1 MRKKRRKLAPD
12 CEWLSSARRPC
23 LSCTMPESLPGLP
36 PSLPV
41 SAGGKWLR
49 QGPGDGRWPLRGV
62 SYGPFAPN
70 EAGEPYPPSER
81 LWLDFAHL
89 QSLGFNTVRLYELP
103 TAEVLAAAE
112 KCGLRLLCGIPWT
125 DHVDFLAN
133 PAQRRQI
140 RQQVV
145 EVVTR
150 LKAYPQVV
158 GFLVGNE
165 IEKTLVRWMGPAQ
178 VRDFLDDL
186 ITAGKEA
193 APEHLF
199 SYATYPSTEYLIP
212 SQADFLAMN
221 VYLEEPDAFRRYL
234 RRLQNLAADKPLVI
248 TEFGLDVAAHG
259 EQAQTNVFH
268 WFHSICEEEAV
279 AGTVWF
285 SYTDEWQRGAE
296 PVTEWKFGLVDAGR
310 RERAVCARLKS
321 GPVAAAATE
330 AARQQPGISIIVC
343 TYNGTSTLRACLQS
357 LQTLN
362 YPDYEVLLVDDG
374 STLDISEIAHAFPT
388 VRYIRQEHA
397 GLSVAR
403 NLGAERA
410 KGEILAYTDDDCI
423 ADPDWLTYLAQ
434 GFDEQ
439 EWVAAG
445 GPNIP
450 PKPRN
455 RTEAVVAAA
464 PGAPAHVLLSDTEAE
479 HLPGCNLAIRKAAL
493 QAIGGFRAQYR
504 AAGDDVDVCWRLREA
519 GGRLRFVA
527 GAMVWHHRR
536 YSVSA
541 YFRQQAGYGRAE
553 ALLMKDH
560 PGRFG
565 TLGGA
570 RWLGGIYGDRA
581 AAPPLDEGK
590 IYHGPRG
597 EGLFQG
603 IYRQDAGCWLDW
615 AGGLPWIA
623 GLLLALAFRL
633 PLVAAAVFS
642 LSLVLA
648 VCRLRH
654 LTHAPFSLNL
664 RESSL
669 LLGLCWWQP
678 VVREWARVCGM
689 VRLKARPAAAL
700 CTSAAISHRPAKLSV
715 PLGETA
721 FWIEGEQDH
730 QRTLFL
736 DHLVSRLGEDSRD
749 LRVDDGWRLFDV
761 ESRPQHSV
769 STAYVTVMEYHN
781 RQQRLLRV
789 RSLLRVRRSMCWAAA
804 AACMLALAA
813 LRVHASLP
821 LLALAVLGLS
831 VFGLRLRYRTSTR
844 ERIQEA
850 ARRAGLQAVNGC
862 E

>member
-1 MRKKRRKLAPD
+1 
-12 CEWLSSARRPC
+12 
-23 LSCTMPESLPGLP
+23 MPESLPGLS

-49 QGPGDGRWPLRGV
+49 QGPGDRRWSLRGV

-81 LWLDFAHL
+81 LWLDFARLH
-89 QSLGFNTVRLYELP
+89 SLGFNTVRLYELP

-112 KCGLRLLCGIPWT
+112 KYGLRLLCGIPWT

-145 EVVTR
+145 EAVTR
-150 LKAYPQVV
+150 LKACPQVV

-234 RRLQNLAADKPLVI
+234 KRLQNLAGDKPLVI

-259 EQAQTNVFH
+259 EQAQTNVFR

-330 AARQQPGISIIVC
+330 EARQQPGISVIVC
-343 TYNGTSTLRACLQS
+343 TYNGTATLRACLQS

-374 STLDISEIAHAFPT
+374 STLDIGEIAHAFPA

-410 KGEILAYTDDDCI
+410 KGAILAYTDDDCI
-423 ADPDWLTYLAQ
+423 ADPDWLKYLAT
-434 GFDEQ
+434 GFDDEK
-439 EWVAAG
+439 WVAAG

-464 PGAPAHVLLSDTEAE
+464 PGAPAHVLLSDSEAE

-560 PGRFG
+560 PERFG

-581 AAPPLDEGK
+581 SVRPLAEGS
-590 IYHGPRG
+590 IYHGPMG
-597 EGLFQG
+597 QGLFQG
-603 IYRQDAGCWLDW
+603 IYRQGLRCWLDW
-615 AGGLPWIA
+615 AGGVPW
-623 GLLLALAFRL
+623 LAIFLGALVMQWFM
-633 PLVAAAVFS
+633 VAALVVSVS
-642 LSLVLA
+642 LILA
-648 VCRLRH
+648 ACRLRH
-654 LTHAPFSLNL
+654 LTHPPFTLNL
-664 RESSL
+664 LESFL

-678 VVREWARVCGM
+678 VVREWNRLLGM
-689 VRLKARPAAAL
+689 LRLGARPAGKIEDAPQQKVVRPVRK
-700 CTSAAISHRPAKLSV
+700 ISI
-715 PLGETA
+715 PLGVVQ
-721 FWIEGEQDH
+721 FWCEDGRDREDWLRAMEQLLKEKGISF
-730 QRTLFL
+730 R
-736 DHLVSRLGEDSRD
+736 E
-749 LRVDDGWRLFDV
+749 DDGWRWFDL
-761 ESRPQHSV
+761 EASPDASL
-769 STAYVTVMEYHN
+769 SMAMLSMTEYHAQE
-781 RQQRLLRV
+781 RRATKVKLL
-789 RSLLRVRRSMCWAAA
+789 
-804 AACMLALAA
+804 
-813 LRVHASLP
+813 
-821 LLALAVLGLS
+821 
-831 VFGLRLRYRTSTR
+831 LRLRRRLLVLLPVGMLLVWALPLTRPVAFQVPVVMAVVAVWGLMTAGQWYRKRVR
-844 ERIQEA
+844 EAGEA
-850 ARRAGLQAVNGC
+850 AGMVAVN
-862 E
+862 